1 MLYFYKLAC
10 RRHRPRYIKKS
21 ELRNWI
27 KLSRQPLDNFQL
39 KRVSFLICFICSI
52 AAISY
57 SNCRQQN
64 SARYNSVH
72 NLSSVENTSFLERLP
87 CILHSHVCE
96 MYQGYKSN
104 FGFHFFFS
112 TSKSGKSGIENPF
125 WIRRKEHT
133 LRFAS
138 SCCPQPIASCTGN
151 ANDRTSSSLAR

>member
-1 MLYFYKLAC
+1 MFH
-10 RRHRPRYIKKS
+10 RRYY
-21 ELRNWI
+21 
-27 KLSRQPLDNFQL
+27 
-39 KRVSFLICFICSI
+39 
-52 AAISY
+52 SY

-104 FGFHFFFS
+104 FGFHGFFFRPRNPANLG
-112 TSKSGKSGIENPF
+112 SKIRF

-133 LRFAS
+133 LRFTS
-138 SCCPQPIASCTGN
+138 PCCPQSIASSTGN
-151 ANDRTSSSLAR
+151 TNDRTSSSLESLCCNHLQLSKSLHS